1 MAGALRRIA
10 VARWC
15 LAISATG
22 RVSADRVVVMSW
34 CCMSGHVHLGCLV
47 HEVLGREDVMVKPL
61 GPLFEGVPG
70 VAGATV
76 TGDGR
81 LALVLDLAALSQDDG
96 RLLPSL
102 KVSA

>member
-1 MAGALRRIA
+1 
-10 VARWC
+10 
-15 LAISATG
+15 
-22 RVSADRVVVMSW
+22 VVL
-34 CCMSGHVHLGCLV
+34 HVGLMHLGCLV

-81 LALVLDLAALSQDDG
+81 LALVLDLAALSQDGG

-102 KVSA
+102 KVPA

>member
-1 MAGALRRIA
+1 
-10 VARWC
+10 
-15 LAISATG
+15 
-22 RVSADRVVVMSW
+22 
-34 CCMSGHVHLGCLV
+34 V
-47 HEVLGREDVMVKPL
+47 HEVIGREDVMVKPL

-81 LALVLDLAALSQDDG
+81 LALVLDLAALAGDG
-96 RLLPSL
+96 DRLLPSL